1 MMIRKVKMPDQD
13 NTKTQPVDSPTPVND
28 PGADNP
34 TPIIPSDAISD
45 DAATTDAPAEEEK
58 KAEPVDNSETIA
70 AVASKIGESHNILVA
85 LSSDPSIDE
94 LAAAIGLSLYLD
106 RIGKRVTAI
115 YSGSTPNVLKFLK
128 PEETFE
134 TSADILQDFV
144 IALNKEKADHLRYKL
159 DGDYVKIFITP
170 YRSRITADDLEFS
183 YGDFNVDLVL
193 ALDVANGVDL
203 DDALREHGRIM
214 HDAVVV
220 NVTTGKPGKLGE
232 IEWSDKTASS
242 VSEMLAELLYGL
254 GKNDLQ
260 KEEATAF
267 LTGIV
272 ASTNRFATA
281 STTSRTMKLSARLID
296 SGANQQLVSKNIT
309 SDVDNQLFG
318 LGGMGFEKSDRDQT
332 KLDIKHGNEEDVD
345 ESVEIDASVNEKEST
360 LLNDLKAAEA
370 SLSGAAA
377 EVTPDDSNKP
387 VDLDKGPAPAA
398 APATEAPA
406 APPEIKTEA
415 APAPVEEPTATGTEY
430 AANTSDVPEHEQSV
444 EEQSAAN
451 NFEAAVKPEKVIGV
465 PTDFTP
471 ETLGEGTNKYG
482 QMLEDALAEAQAE
495 LSDPNTIIASPSDF
509 PNPATAAAPFAAAAP
524 EINGVPDI
532 NYMPLPGDEVLP
544 PPPTPP
550 IDMNAAP
557 APAQLG
563 PQPAMQDQIYGAQAS
578 NPGAFQIPGM

>member
-1 MMIRKVKMPDQD
+1 MMVRKVKMPDQD
-13 NTKTQPVDSPTPVND
+13 NTKTQPVDSPTPVTD

-34 TPIIPSDAISD
+34 TPIIPSGAISD
-45 DAATTDAPAEEEK
+45 DAATTDAPAGEEK
-58 KAEPVDNSETIA
+58 KSDPVDNSETIA

-183 YGDFNVDLVL
+183 YGDFNVDLVI

-254 GKNDLQ
+254 GKEGLQ

-387 VDLDKGPAPAA
+387 VDLDKGPAPAE

-406 APPEIKTEA
+406 TPSEIKTEA

-430 AANTSDVPEHEQSV
+430 AANTSSVPEHEQSV

-509 PNPATAAAPFAAAAP
+509 PNPATAAAPAAATAP

-557 APAQLG
+557 TPAQLG